1 MSGPPNEG
9 RGRGRGSGDRSAGG
23 LLRKNY
29 FADEEPVPSEE
40 QAPPPPP
47 RRREERAPSPPP
59 AEASGGAQKEPNASG
74 EDEHAEVLG
83 LLGDDFAAV
92 ALRELLAYD
101 DPPLKKT
108 QRSFQLPAKYTTALQ
123 RMRAHLQE
131 NEGFSASEASMSN
144 LVAAMINQW
153 HEGMFGRPIG
163 R

>member
-9 RGRGRGSGDRSAGG
+9 PGRVRGPRDRSAGG
-23 LLRKNY
+23 LLRANY
-29 FADEEPVPSEE
+29 FADEEPAPAGE
-40 QAPPPPP
+40 QEAPPRT
-47 RRREERAPSPPP
+47 RRREEWAPSPPP
-59 AEASGGAQKEPNASG
+59 IEASGGTQEGASRSG
-74 EDEHAEVLG
+74 EDEHAEGVG
-83 LLGDDFAAV
+83 LFGDDFAAA